1 MTVDELK
8 QKYLGDDAF
17 SKAANT
23 AVESIA
29 AKYGVTQ
36 ADATGGAIENL
47 KALVAK
53 AKKAVKA
60 KSGDRNAMARLMN
73 ELVMARS
80 AARSEYDTLA
90 KEAYNLSGEL
100 DNIASN
106 FKKGK

>member
-1 MTVDELK
+1 MST
-8 QKYLGDDAF
+8 
-17 SKAANT
+17 
-23 AVESIA
+23 VESIA